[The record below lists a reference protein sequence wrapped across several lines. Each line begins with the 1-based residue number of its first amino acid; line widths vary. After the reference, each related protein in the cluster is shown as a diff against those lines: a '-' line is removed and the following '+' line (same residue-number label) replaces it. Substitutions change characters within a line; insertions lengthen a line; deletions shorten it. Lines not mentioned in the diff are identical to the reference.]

1 MEFLLTKQTKKK
13 PKKIQ
18 QKRIT
23 KNLKKLEVK

>member
-1 MEFLLTKQTKKK
+1 MEFLLTKQTNKK

-23 KNLKKLEVK
+23 KNLKKLEGK